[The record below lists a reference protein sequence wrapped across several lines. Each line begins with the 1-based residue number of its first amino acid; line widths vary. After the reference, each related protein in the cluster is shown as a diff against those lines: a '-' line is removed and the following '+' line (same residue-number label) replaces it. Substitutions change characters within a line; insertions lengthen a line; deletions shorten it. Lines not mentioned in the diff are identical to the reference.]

1 MIDFRYHLV
10 SLIAVFLA
18 LAVGIVL
25 GAGPLRDTIGDTL
38 TGQVQDL
45 REDRERLRG
54 ELEASEA
61 DVTERTTYLE
71 QSAGV
76 LLEGTLTDQSVTVV
90 TVPGTTAD
98 DVEAVRDRLAQAGAQ
113 VLGEVALTE
122 AWTDPDNLTFRQTF
136 AGQLLGYI
144 DPAPGEDAAVETIF
158 GLALAHALTDAGEDG
173 APTEDAA
180 TLLDLLSSAEA
191 PLVSMTTAPTGPAD
205 ATVLIGPPAAA
216 PPAPDADPDDTD
228 AAAAVL
234 ASYVRLAEALGVV
247 APAVTVGAAAS
258 DLDLVAAV
266 RADAAAAETVTTV
279 DSVGEVTATLS
290 TPLAVAV
297 ALSGGQ
303 GHFGFLDGA
312 EQAVPPRVELTPPA
326 PEADA
331 GATDPSAEAADPSA
345 EAADAAE
352 TAATGVAAARDAA

>member
-45 REDRERLRG
+45 RADRERLRG
-54 ELEASEA
+54 DLEASEA

-76 LLEGTLTDQSVTVV
+76 LLEGALTDQSVTVV
-90 TVPGTTAD
+90 TVPGTAAD
-98 DVEAVRDRLAQAGAQ
+98 DVEAVRDRLAQAGAE
-113 VLGEVALTE
+113 VLGEVAVTE
-122 AWTDPDNLTFRQTF
+122 AWTDPANLTFRQTF

-144 DPAPGEDAAVETIF
+144 DPAPGGDAGVETIF
-158 GLALAHALTDAGEDG
+158 GLALAHALTDTGEDG

-191 PLVSMTTAPTGPAD
+191 PLVSLTTAPTGQAD
-205 ATVLIGPPAAA
+205 AIVLVGPPAAA
-216 PPAPDADPDDTD
+216 PPAPDADPEETD

-234 ASYVRLAEALGVV
+234 GSQVRLAEALSGV

-266 RADAAAAETVTTV
+266 RADDAAAAAVTTV
-279 DSVGEVTATLS
+279 DSVGEITAALS
-290 TPLAVAV
+290 TPLATAV
-297 ALSGGQ
+297 ALSGGH
-303 GHFGFLDGA
+303 GHFGFLGGA
-312 EQAVPPRVELTPPA
+312 DVAVPPRVELAPPVVEPADETP
-326 PEADA
+326 
-331 GATDPSAEAADPSA
+331 TDAEAGNQGETAGT
-345 EAADAAE
+345 EAAPVQDAA
-352 TAATGVAAARDAA
+352 